1 LSKNNGQ
8 IERCVIIKDMNRRY
22 VVPILVAVTTVPF
35 LLLFLTVDYSASQS
49 ALTAQLTKVTA
60 NTLGFIGATLLF

>member
-1 LSKNNGQ
+1 
-8 IERCVIIKDMNRRY
+8 MNRRY